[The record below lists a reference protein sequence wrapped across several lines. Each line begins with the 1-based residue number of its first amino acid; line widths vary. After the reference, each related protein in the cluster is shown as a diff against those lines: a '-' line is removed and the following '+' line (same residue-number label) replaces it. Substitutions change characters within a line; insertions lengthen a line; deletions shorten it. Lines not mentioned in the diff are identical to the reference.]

1 MANMLQKLFKNQEL
15 GIEITSLIDQKQNV
29 FFFLEK
35 MLRKYLGI
43 RIV

>member
-1 MANMLQKLFKNQEL
+1 MLQKLFKNQEL

-29 FFFLEK
+29 FFLEK